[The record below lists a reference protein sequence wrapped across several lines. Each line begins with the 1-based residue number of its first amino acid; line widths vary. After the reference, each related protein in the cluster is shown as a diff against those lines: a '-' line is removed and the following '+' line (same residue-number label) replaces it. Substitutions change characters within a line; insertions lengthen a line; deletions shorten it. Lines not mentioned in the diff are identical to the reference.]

1 MTERPQATQAHFLRC
16 AIVAALSAYDPEAA
30 LPLLQ
35 CQVRDL
41 MCYAHS
47 SGLYLQETGHLKQA
61 RDAWQAWLAQ
71 RPEALQAQLR
81 TGVARMGWMRRLPQD
96 RSLGRDLLRARVAYD
111 LMH

>member
-1 MTERPQATQAHFLRC
+1 
-16 AIVAALSAYDPEAA
+16 
-30 LPLLQ
+30 
-35 CQVRDL
+35 

-111 LMH
+111 LMN